1 MVGHLEHPIAFGYSC
16 RVEIRPSREGEEY
29 FDDGKIQVAKLDH
42 NDNSIVLER
51 ARDPRINLILEE
63 DWADYAIARPG
74 YGDKYLNK
82 HGVIETAKRYHK
94 TPRILIRF
102 EP

>member
-1 MVGHLEHPIAFGYSC
+1 MVGHLEHPIAFGYSR
-16 RVEIRPSREGEEY
+16 RVEIRPPRKGEEY
-29 FDDGKIQVAKLDH
+29 FDDGKIQVAKVDH

-51 ARDPRINLILEE
+51 VRDPRIKLVLEE

-94 TPRILIRF
+94 TLRILIRF